1 MWCGRVVTL
10 AIRNHRGVR
19 AGVAGC
25 RGRGDRWTALRGRSA
40 RRPLELGRQAPRPR
54 PAHRSG
60 AFLCGAWSLRVPAE
74 VRRSSRRT
82 WRMAAD
88 ATGNDNDDVDARVR
102 ERIDRLLASAEAWM
116 AAELAKDEAAK
127 ASGTTDEYS
136 AGATAESD
144 DAQRPRQLL
153 QQVLEREAQRVGANQ
168 PSAPR
173 SRAAAESAELRAAL
187 QELQQLLEQGAGGAP
202 EALRLD
208 DVTDP
213 DQVME
218 QLKQLT
224 GRESSPSSAVTHS
237 EAAAADASRR
247 SGRFLGDYA
256 DDPEKQDQLRDE
268 FAQYLGFRDRL
279 ELYQYIDRRGTAAVM
294 AEQGEKTRAALAFAA
309 LLLLYRIGQRW
320 AVRHVAG
327 GVVAGVAAAAW
338 IDAVLCTGVVMV
350 VMPAVLLAWDY
361 GLASARRVVDERTT
375 QPLRPTDAVRRLLFM
390 YLSMAVPLLLCATV
404 LSFSVEAVQ
413 ATTAVMEVGARSA
426 WPVSRSGVVWLV
438 LAMAARIMALVS
450 VWRWRDF
457 NGELD
462 EMRDLG
468 NALARAF
475 IAWRWVLTLA
485 CGLALVLRLQVA
497 CTASRTLMALQYPA
511 LYWVQRASQAA
522 PALVAAVIERR
533 LGGSL
538 AVLVSVLLL
547 VYVAYGLV
555 YLLFID
561 RSEDSVP
568 WESDASEAGAQGEAD
583 DDGDALAEALN
594 VDDVTAEEFLTA
606 KYAER
611 TRFSPLQALLV
622 RLGCIED
629 DREPEFLT
637 CGDLQPHSPLTSG
650 IRRVERSWLNQLI
663 EIDAELVDADRRQYL
678 IELMEEEE
686 RMMKAQGVRPH
697 PPGHTRL
704 DWLSGTYAERL
715 EQLRRSRTQDP
726 EAEAE
731 HFELVYEKAP

>member
-1 MWCGRVVTL
+1 
-10 AIRNHRGVR
+10 
-19 AGVAGC
+19 
-25 RGRGDRWTALRGRSA
+25 
-40 RRPLELGRQAPRPR
+40 
-54 PAHRSG
+54 
-60 AFLCGAWSLRVPAE
+60 
-74 VRRSSRRT
+74 
-82 WRMAAD
+82 MAAD
-88 ATGNDNDDVDARVR
+88 AAGDDNDDVDARVR
-102 ERIDRLLASAEAWM
+102 ERIDRLLASAEAWV
-116 AAELAKDEAAK
+116 AEELAKDEAAK
-127 ASGTTDEYS
+127 ASATTDEHS
-136 AGATAESD
+136 AGAAAASNN
-144 DAQRPRQLL
+144 AQRTRQRL
-153 QQVLEREAQRVGANQ
+153 QQVLEREAQRVGASQSN
-168 PSAPR
+168 AYR
-173 SRAAAESAELRAAL
+173 SRTAAESAELQAAL
-187 QELQQLLEQGAGGAP
+187 QELQQLLEQEADGAP

-224 GRESSPSSAVTHS
+224 RQASPPSSAMTHN
-237 EAAAADASRR
+237 EAAATADASRR

-256 DDPEKQDQLRDE
+256 DDPDKQDQLRDE

-320 AVRHVAG
+320 AARHAAG
-327 GVVAGVAAAAW
+327 GAVAGVAAAAW

-390 YLSMAVPLLLCATV
+390 YLSMAVPLLLGATV

-426 WPVSRSGVVWLV
+426 WPVSRGGVVWLV
-438 LAMAARIMALVS
+438 LAMAARVMAVVS

-457 NGELD
+457 NAELD

-475 IAWRWVLTLA
+475 VAWRWALTLA

-511 LYWVQRASQAA
+511 LYWIQRASQAA
-522 PALVAAVIERR
+522 PALAAAAIERR

-547 VYVAYGLV
+547 LYVGYGLV
-555 YLLFID
+555 YLFFIE
-561 RSEDSVP
+561 RSEDSLA
-568 WESDASEAGAQGEAD
+568 WASDASDAGAEGEAD
-583 DDGDALAEALN
+583 DDGDDDDALAKALN
-594 VDDVTAEEFLTA
+594 VDDVTAEELLTA

-650 IRRVERSWLNQLI
+650 IRRVQRSWLNQLI
-663 EIDAELVDADRRQYL
+663 EIDAESVDADRRQYL

-686 RMMKAQGVRPH
+686 RMMKAHGVRPH

-731 HFELVYEKAP
+731 HFELVYEKAPWNSADTERETERTVRASRPMDDDDDDDERDVAGEAAAAEAQRLWEESVETVSDVNTDYIDEHSDEAQEIRFIDPPAGS